1 MAKPDLEFTNDG
13 LFATFFPATDA
24 GKQAWLE
31 MEAQGGSKVL
41 VMHLPAIKAQL
52 KAAGYT
58 VRKARPS
65 KPLTVDQLKS
75 MLAELES

>member
-1 MAKPDLEFTNDG
+1 MKHDLEYTDDG
-13 LFATFFPATDA
+13 LFVTFFPVTDA
-24 GKQAWLE
+24 GKEAWGQMADQHGTKHL
-31 MEAQGGSKVL
+31 AI
-41 VMHLPAIKAQL
+41 HLPAIKAQL